1 MHAVRHELP
10 LCLDEGPLSSRE
22 ATWGPVHV
30 VFQSLPAKWTDAAL
44 FADAPAGGCPCPHWG
59 YMLRGTMRITYAD
72 HDELVHAGAA
82 YYIPAGHTIRAITDC
97 ELVEFSAE
105 AEYQAALALAARAGA
120 VGTGPATGSP
130 VPDLAEVAV
139 DDAATWVH

>member
-10 LCLDEGPLSSRE
+10 LSLDEGSLLSRE

-30 VFQSLPAKWTDAAL
+30 VFQSLPAKWTDAGL
-44 FADAPAGGCPCPHWG
+44 FADAADGQCPCPHWG
-59 YMLRGTMRITYAD
+59 YMLRGTMRNIYAD

-82 YYIPAGHTIRAITDC
+82 YYIPPGHTIRAVTDC

-105 AEYQAALALAARAGA
+105 DAYQAALALAARAMDAGA
-120 VGTGPATGSP
+120 GGAAAIPAGDT
-130 VPDLAEVAV
+130 
-139 DDAATWVH
+139 ATLVH

>member
-10 LCLDEGPLSSRE
+10 LSLDEGSLLSRE

-30 VFQSLPAKWTDAAL
+30 VFQSLPAKWTDAGL
-44 FADAPAGGCPCPHWG
+44 FADAADGQCPCPHWG
-59 YMLRGTMRITYAD
+59 YMLRGTMRIIYAD

-82 YYIPAGHTIRAITDC
+82 YYIPPGHTIRAVTVC

-105 AEYQAALALAARAGA
+105 DAYQAALALAARAMDAGA
-120 VGTGPATGSP
+120 GGAAAIPAGDT
-130 VPDLAEVAV
+130 
-139 DDAATWVH
+139 ATLVH